1 MRFVNVGKE
10 RHNEHV
16 IGLFCCIL
24 TKNESGVYMSKLT
37 TEKYLV
43 RALLNNGVMSK
54 ALFEE
59 ELLDQLDE
67 FMKSKKEDGD
77 DLFFVVTERD
87 NHVAMLLIDEDDTV
101 HVNEE
106 ARAVL
111 KAHWKKSVYEE
122 TILELLPQ
130 MVEELDAGY
139 YFVTGLQA
147 QDDAE
152 QEL

>member
-1 MRFVNVGKE
+1 
-10 RHNEHV
+10 
-16 IGLFCCIL
+16 
-24 TKNESGVYMSKLT
+24 MSKLT

-43 RALLNNGVMSK
+43 RALLNDGVMSK

-59 ELLDQLDE
+59 ELQEEIIE
-67 FMKSKKEDGD
+67 FLKSKQEDQD
-77 DLFFVVTERD
+77 DYFFAITERD

-111 KAHWKKSVYEE
+111 KAHWQKSIYEE
-122 TILELLPQ
+122 TMLELIPQ

-147 QDDAE
+147 QNDTD